1 MENQTLEAIS
11 NIKNVRK
18 NSPPAEKNL
27 NHISNTSASNM
38 QLSFV
43 SETIKQLITKNKIN
57 DNFKIIVDPKTE
69 ILINPLMNN
78 RIY

>member
-1 MENQTLEAIS
+1 MENQTLEARS
-11 NIKNVRK
+11 NIKNVSK